1 MIVLTY
7 KGNLKK
13 TSDFLENAKK
23 FNPKTILERYAQQ
36 GVQALMSATP
46 TDSGKTANSW
56 GYEIT
61 IATGSYS
68 ITWTNSNLVDGVPLV
83 ILLHYGHGTRNGGYV
98 EGRDFINPALRPIFD
113 SLADAAWKEITR
125 L

>member
-56 GYEIT
+56 GYEIA
-61 IATGSYS
+61 IASDNYS

-98 EGRDFINPALRPIFD
+98 EGRDFINPALQPIFD